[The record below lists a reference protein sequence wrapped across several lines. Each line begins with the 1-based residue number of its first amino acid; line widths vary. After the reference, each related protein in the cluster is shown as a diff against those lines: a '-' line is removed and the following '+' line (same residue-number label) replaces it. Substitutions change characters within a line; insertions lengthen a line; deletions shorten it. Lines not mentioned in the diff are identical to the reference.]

1 MESIREFMDD
11 MEKILHEN
19 HSDSDINPFA
29 SENEEKDVEDTE
41 STIDDVIT
49 NLLAKL
55 EESGDEEKAKK
66 VLELSEKFV
75 VELKEIIE
83 ATETETVDYNA
94 DVHSDEFEYPR
105 S

>member
-11 MEKILHEN
+11 MDKILSEN
-19 HSDSDINPFA
+19 YSDSDVNPFA
-29 SENEEKDVEDTE
+29 SGDEEKDVNDTE
-41 STIDDVIT
+41 SNIDNVIT
-49 NLLAKL
+49 DLLAKL

-83 ATETETVDYNA
+83 ATEAETVDYNA